1 MLTFFLLMIIFVQR
15 GWTSL
20 MKACYQGHNEIID
33 LLLAAGAKIDLKNQ
47 VSLKCTLFF
56 CLIHFFKYFPRA
68 LLISEC
74 AKMGVQFKGGN
85 KTRVDS
91 ITLATLSCSNVCST
105 LSSFSPNKHEIC
117 TRCDK
122 ST

>member
-1 MLTFFLLMIIFVQR
+1 MIIFVQR

-56 CLIHFFKYFPRA
+56 FFNPF
-68 LLISEC
+68 LQI
-74 AKMGVQFKGGN
+74 
-85 KTRVDS
+85 
-91 ITLATLSCSNVCST
+91 
-105 LSSFSPNKHEIC
+105 FSMDTTNF
-117 TRCDK
+117 
-122 ST
+122 